1 MKGDRVH
8 AGIFMVI
15 CTVKGVDIRIERH
28 GAAMFFD
35 KYIGKEDGTIR
46 YYDLHSL
53 RHKILCILIYLICLG
68 MLVVAIFPSIWVFLA
83 SFKDIAEF
91 RKEATILPRSFSL
104 QAYIKTWNDLKFT
117 KFYINSL
124 IVVAGCVASSVLF
137 NGLLAYGLAILKPRG
152 HKLVHT
158 LVMWGLLI
166 PATTSVVALFVN
178 INRIGLNRSFIPL
191 WLSMGAN
198 AFYVVMFKQF
208 FEGLPKELI
217 EAAKLDGC
225 GVLQTF
231 TRIVLP
237 LSKSIIMV
245 ISIFTINAA
254 WSDFLLPYLVLGGS
268 GKETVMVR
276 LFMFRTSNA
285 TDVEVLRAVAFA
297 IIPPIILF
305 SIFQKQITA
314 GATTGAV
321 KG

>member
-1 MKGDRVH
+1 
-8 AGIFMVI
+8 
-15 CTVKGVDIRIERH
+15 
-28 GAAMFFD
+28 MFFE
-35 KYIGKEDGTIR
+35 KYIEKEDGTIR
-46 YYDLHSL
+46 SYDLHSL
-53 RHKILCILIYLICLG
+53 RHRILCILIFSACLG
-68 MLVVAIFPSIWVFLA
+68 MLVIAVFPTIWVFLA

-91 RKEATILPRSFSL
+91 RKEATILPRNFDIQVYL
-104 QAYIKTWNDLKFT
+104 KTWKDLKFV
-117 KFYINSL
+117 KYYINSL
-124 IVVAGCVASSVLF
+124 IVVTGCVVSSVIF
-137 NGLLAYGLAILKPRG
+137 NGLLAYGLAILKPKG
-152 HKLVHT
+152 HKLVYT

-178 INRIGLNRSFIPL
+178 INRIGLNQSFVPL

-217 EAAKLDGC
+217 EAARLDGC

-231 TRIVLP
+231 GRIILP
-237 LSKSIIMV
+237 LSKSIVMV
-245 ISIFTINAA
+245 IAIFTVNAA

-268 GKETVMVR
+268 GRETVMVR

-285 TDVEVLRAVAFA
+285 TDVEVLRAVAFS

-305 SIFQKQITA
+305 TIFQKQITA
-314 GATTGAV
+314 GATTGAI